1 MKNPVKITEK
11 QNNGKTQILVD
22 SIYYNDNQI
31 YTKSL
36 NKDNE

>member
-1 MKNPVKITEK
+1 MSEKITITEK
-11 QNNGKTQILVD
+11 QKRNAVEILVESD
-22 SIYYNDNQI
+22 YYNDNQI